1 MVRWLTGLQPFG
13 ALCMRLVLG
22 VAMFVHG
29 WAKVAPLGGLHS
41 HDLFSGINHF
51 AHYVTTLGLP
61 HWLGYVSALTEFL
74 GGILLVVGLLTRFA
88 AFMVAGNMLV
98 ALLFVNIH
106 QGYHGSE
113 YTLALLALAL
123 MILFHGAGSA
133 ALDRKLHLA

>member
-22 VAMFVHG
+22 TAMFIHG

-41 HDLFSGINHF
+41 HDLLSGINHF

-74 GGILLVVGLLTRFA
+74 GGFLLIVGLFTRFA
-88 AFMVAGNMLV
+88 AFMVACNMFV
-98 ALLFVNIH
+98 AFLFVNIH
-106 QGYHGSE
+106 QGYHGAE
-113 YTLALLALAL
+113 YTLALIALAL
-123 MILFHGAGSA
+123 MILFHGAGNA
-133 ALDRKLHLA
+133 ALDRNLGLS

>member
-29 WAKVAPLGGLHS
+29 WSKVAPLGGLHS

-98 ALLFVNIH
+98 ALLFVTIH

-113 YTLALLALAL
+113 YGLALLALAL

-133 ALDRKLHLA
+133 ALDRKIHLA

>member
-1 MVRWLTGLQPFG
+1 MVRWLAGLQPFG

-41 HDLFSGINHF
+41 HDLLSGISHY

-61 HWLGYVSALTEFL
+61 HWLGCVSALTEFL
-74 GGILLVVGLLTRFA
+74 GGILLVVGLFTRFA

-98 ALLFVNIH
+98 ALLLVNIH
-106 QGYHGSE
+106 QGYHGAE
-113 YTLALLALAL
+113 YPLALLALAL

-133 ALDRKLHLA
+133 ALDRRLRLS

>member
-1 MVRWLTGLQPFG
+1 MSRWLSGLQPFG

-29 WAKVAPLGGLHS
+29 WSKVAPLS
-41 HDLFSGINHF
+41 HDLLSGIDHF

-61 HWLGYVSALTEFL
+61 HWLGYISALTEFL
-74 GGILLVVGLLTRFA
+74 GGILLVFGLFTRFA

-106 QGYHGSE
+106 QGY
-113 YTLALLALAL
+113 
-123 MILFHGAGSA
+123 
-133 ALDRKLHLA
+133 

>member
-29 WAKVAPLGGLHS
+29 WAKVVPLGGLHS

-74 GGILLVVGLLTRFA
+74 GGFLLIVGLFTRFA
-88 AFMVAGNMLV
+88 AFMVAVNMLV
-98 ALLFVNIH
+98 ALLFVCIH

-113 YTLALLALAL
+113 YVLALIALAL
-123 MILFHGAGSA
+123 MILFHGPGTA
-133 ALDRKLHLA
+133 ALDRNLGLS